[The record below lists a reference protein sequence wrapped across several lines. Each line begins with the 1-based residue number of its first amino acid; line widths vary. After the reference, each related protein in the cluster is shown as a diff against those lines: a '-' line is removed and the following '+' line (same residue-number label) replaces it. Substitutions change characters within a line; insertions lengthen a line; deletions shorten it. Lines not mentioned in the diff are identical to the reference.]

1 MFSSINFPTS
11 NNDLCKFH
19 DTTRS
24 LKCSEEH
31 TTFSLFISWY
41 QEEQNLSD
49 A

>member
-1 MFSSINFPTS
+1 MFGFINFSTN
-11 NNDLCKFH
+11 NNDFCSFH
-19 DTTRS
+19 GATRS
-24 LKCSEEH
+24 IKCSEEH